1 MRKCAGRMLSKEL
14 KKLLLDGVKKGE
26 TRIAKELRELIE
38 KLKTNLNLPRKT
50 EGKRERKREN
60 DLRRLRK

>member
-38 KLKTNLNLPRKT
+38 KLKTNLNLSRKT